1 MHIFLTGATGYIGNV
16 IAEHLQQAGHTIL
29 GLARSDSSANRL
41 RGRGIEPYRGNLR
54 DVASLIRGVQQADA
68 VIHAGFSL
76 DMEAFTPEEFTKA
89 AEAEQD
95 DVRTF
100 IETLAGTAKPLI
112 VTSGVGVFGDTG
124 TKVYAEDTPFQ
135 SPAYLAWRQSVENEV
150 LDAKSQN
157 IRSMVVRPPM
167 VYGRGGSIIP
177 TVLLQAGRK
186 AGIGLYLGSGENEWS
201 TVAVDDLAALYVLA
215 LHKGPAGTLFHATA
229 GEPVSIRSIA
239 EAVSRNIGAGGATRS
254 WALEEAQQQLGLVA
268 GGISA
273 NMRASSDVSK
283 RILAWQPTRS
293 SILDDMA
300 HGSYAGR
307 LPHLP

>member
-1 MHIFLTGATGYIGNV
+1 MS
-16 IAEHLQQAGHTIL
+16 LQSKL
-29 GLARSDSSANRL
+29 
-41 RGRGIEPYRGNLR
+41 
-54 DVASLIRGVQQADA
+54 
-68 VIHAGFSL
+68 
-76 DMEAFTPEEFTKA
+76 
-89 AEAEQD
+89 
-95 DVRTF
+95 
-100 IETLAGTAKPLI
+100 
-112 VTSGVGVFGDTG
+112 
-124 TKVYAEDTPFQ
+124 
-135 SPAYLAWRQSVENEV
+135 ENEV
-150 LDAKSQN
+150 LNAKSQN
-157 IRSMVVRPPM
+157 VRGMVVRPPT

-215 LHKGPAGTLFHATA
+215 LHKGRAGTLFHATA

-283 RILAWQPTRS
+283 RMLGLQPTRS
-293 SILDDMA
+293 SILDDIA
-300 HGSYAGR
+300 HGSYAGA
-307 LPHLP
+307 PTPFS